1 MSPIAEFITASEASR
16 RLGVSAKAL
25 RLYEERNLI
34 TPIRT
39 EAGWRTYGPD
49 EMSRAAQI
57 VTLRDLGLS
66 LGQVARVF
74 DGDAQE
80 LDRVL
85 ATHLIN
91 LRKQTSQLADA
102 MEQVRTMRTDL
113 ATGRA
118 ASAAELVELID
129 TRDKLHAGFDL
140 PWPWGGERFE
150 LHDIQPLTFITGP
163 LGSGKTRLAKR
174 IAETLPGAAY
184 LGLDR
189 LAAGTQSLTSQLDA
203 SPDHQSRVK
212 QAMIWLLDERASDPV
227 GLHALVVE
235 LEVDTTAVL
244 VVDMPE
250 QGLDG
255 ATQNAIAAYLRCRT
269 GNVRRLFVLTRS
281 SAILDLALVGRD
293 ETIIYC
299 PANHSPPMLV
309 EDIEGTPGYESVATC
324 LAPPNIRARTEGVI
338 AMRRRIG

>member
-1 MSPIAEFITASEASR
+1 MSSNAEFITASEASR
-16 RLGVSAKAL
+16 RLGVSTKAL
-25 RLYEERNLI
+25 RLYEERGLI

-49 EMSRAAQI
+49 QMSRAAQI
-57 VTLRDLGLS
+57 AALRGLGFS
-66 LGQVARVF
+66 LGQIARVL

-80 LDRVL
+80 LDQAL
-85 ATHLIN
+85 ATHLIS
-91 LRKQTSQLADA
+91 LRNQASHIAEII
-102 MEQVRTMRTDL
+102 EQVRLMRVEL
-113 ATGRA
+113 AAGRA
-118 ASAAELVELID
+118 INAAELTHLID
-129 TRDKLHAGFDL
+129 TGQKLRVAFDL
-140 PWPWGGERFE
+140 PWPWGSERFE
-150 LHDIQPLTFITGP
+150 LHDIQPLNFITGP

-174 IAETLPGAAY
+174 IAETLPSAAY
-184 LGLDR
+184 LGLER
-189 LAAGTQSLTSQLDA
+189 LATDTKSLTSQLDA

-212 QAMIWLLDERASDPV
+212 QAMIWLLDEGASDSV

-235 LEVDTTAVL
+235 LEADVTAVL

-255 ATQNAIAAYLRCRT
+255 ATQTAVAVYLRCRKQSA
-269 GNVRRLFVLTRS
+269 RPLFVLTRS

-309 EDIEGTPGYESVATC
+309 EAIEGTPGYESVATC